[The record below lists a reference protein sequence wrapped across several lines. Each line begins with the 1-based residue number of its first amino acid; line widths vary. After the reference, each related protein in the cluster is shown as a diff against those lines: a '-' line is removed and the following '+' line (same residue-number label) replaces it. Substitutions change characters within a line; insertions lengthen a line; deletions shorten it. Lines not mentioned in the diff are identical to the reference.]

1 MDELSLKHKVLYLL
15 MNGWANVPSIAEV
28 LDADE
33 EDIIQAVKELEVD
46 GTIKTHTIH

>member
-1 MDELSLKHKVLYLL
+1 MDEISLKHKVLYLL
-15 MNGWANVPSIAEV
+15 MSGWASIPAIADA